1 MPKDLS
7 TLIVSSSFQRLLQID
22 PDDINNIL
30 DGTGSVYL
38 IPTSSIQNW
47 NTAVNSAVDSLGYIT
62 EDGVVFTTKPNTGSI
77 SLQGNILVDGNVSV
91 FSGSTETVTMKKE
104 GYLKLSN
111 YQEDISTA
119 EVGSMV
125 YKDNEFYLIT
135 I

>member
-47 NTAVNSAVDSLGYIT
+47 NTAINSAVDSLGYIT

-77 SLQGNILVDGNVSV
+77 LLQGNILVDGNVSV

>member
-77 SLQGNILVDGNVSV
+77 LLQGNILVDGNVSV

-111 YQEDISTA
+111 YQEDLSTA